1 LIKHNA
7 VSHASERSAMKS
19 LVDQLG
25 QYAVYHRDSRNIAS
39 HLVGI
44 PLIVVAVATLLARPS
59 VGLMGMPGVS
69 PAMLLAAAV
78 AVFYLRLDLRFGIL
92 MICLLALCVW
102 AGKLL
107 ATQPTGLWLAWGLG
121 LFFVGWVIQ
130 FIGHYFEGSKPAFVD
145 DVIGLAIGP
154 LFIVAEV
161 AFFLGLRDPVRRAI
175 EERAGPIRR
184 GAGKSAVR

>member
-1 LIKHNA
+1 LHENA
-7 VSHASERSAMKS
+7 VGHELEGIAMKS

-44 PLIVVAVATLLARPS
+44 PLIVVAVATLLARPAMS
-59 VGLMGMPGVS
+59 VTGTLSVS

-78 AVFYLRLDLRFGIL
+78 VVFYVRLDLRFGIL
-92 MICLLALCVW
+92 MTLLLGLSVW
-102 AGKLL
+102 AGTLL
-107 ATQPTGLWLAWGLG
+107 AMQTTGLWLAWGLG

-154 LFIVAEV
+154 LFIVAEL
-161 AFFLGLRDPVRRAI
+161 AFFLGLREPVRRAI
-175 EERAGPIRR
+175 EERAGPIRG
-184 GAGKSAVR
+184 GAHKGAAR

>member
-1 LIKHNA
+1 
-7 VSHASERSAMKS
+7 MKS

-25 QYAVYHRDSRNIAS
+25 QYAKYHRDSRNIVS
-39 HLVGI
+39 HLIGI
-44 PLIVVAVATLLARPS
+44 PLIVIAVATLLARPAIGVTATLS
-59 VGLMGMPGVS
+59 VS

-78 AVFYLRLDLRFGIL
+78 AVFYLRLDIRFGIL
-92 MICLLALCVW
+92 MTLLLALSVW

-107 ATQPTGLWLAWGLG
+107 AMQSTGLWLAWGLG

-145 DVIGLAIGP
+145 DVIGLAVGP
-154 LFIVAEV
+154 LFIVAEL

-175 EERAGPIRR
+175 EERAGPIR
-184 GAGKSAVR
+184 GATGKRAIR

>member
-1 LIKHNA
+1 
-7 VSHASERSAMKS
+7 MKS

-39 HLVGI
+39 HLIGI
-44 PLIVVAVATLLARPS
+44 PLIVVAVATLLSRPS
-59 VGLMGMPGVS
+59 VGVTATLALS

-92 MICLLALCVW
+92 MMILLALSVW
-102 AGKLL
+102 TGKLL
-107 ATQPTGLWLAWGLG
+107 AMQTTALWLAWGLG

-145 DVIGLAIGP
+145 DVIGLAVGP

-161 AFFLGLRDPVRRAI
+161 AFFLGLRNPVRRAI
-175 EERAGPIRR
+175 EQRAGPIR
-184 GAGKSAVR
+184 GAAGKSAVR